1 MRRLPRRIDS
11 ARLVIRCWEPGDVD
25 LLMAAVADS
34 LDHLRPWMP
43 WVADEPLTRTA
54 RLALIA
60 EWEAAWASGG
70 DTVYGAFLRTDGS
83 RSAPA
88 TGPVVVGGTGLH
100 RRLGPGG
107 LEVGYWVHA
116 HHTRRGYATELARA
130 LTDAAFAEPGIDRVE
145 IHHDR
150 ANEAS
155 AAVPRVLGYRYVDDR
170 AVEPAA
176 PAETGV
182 ECVWRTTRPEWLSAW
197 PRATPG

>member
-11 ARLVIRCWEPGDVD
+11 TRLVIRCWEPGDVD

-43 WVADEPLTRTA
+43 WVADEPLSRTA

-70 DTVYGAFLRTDGS
+70 DTVYGAFLRPGEPGS
-83 RSAPA
+83 GPTAE
-88 TGPVVVGGTGLH
+88 PVVVGGTGLH

-116 HHTRRGYATELARA
+116 QHLRRGYATELARA
-130 LTDAAFAEPGIDRVE
+130 LTEAAFDEPAIDRVE

-155 AAVPRVLGYRYVDDR
+155 AAVARAAGYRYVGDR
-170 AVEPAA
+170 PSEVVA

-182 ECVWRTTRPEWLSAW
+182 ECVWRTTRTGRPA
-197 PRATPG
+197 